1 MDKLIIGLCG
11 LAGSGKDT
19 IADRLVERY
28 GFVKMANADL
38 LKRMAQNAFNF
49 TDAQLWGPSEMRNA
63 PDKRYPRE
71 HGPFT
76 KDGKCSCCGAQAE
89 VDTTDAYTPL
99 VPRST
104 PPCFLTPRFALQSL
118 GTEWGRTCFPDIWVK
133 RVLEI
138 ANELLMGRALYTGMH
153 GIHTRGITQSGIKG
167 VAITDVRF
175 LNEVEAIKASGG
187 KVVRVIRGVVD
198 GLCLQSAGGG
208 WVAEHGG
215 EDPAS
220 SMLQEATTPFL
231 HEVPLHEHTSISAAS
246 AQHRSETELLSIP
259 RERFDY
265 VFHNSGDLHFLR
277 LQTDRMMDVFKGKL
291 MAFDRGLQDA
301 PPFLREKCK
310 ALAVFM
316 SELSQK
322 YYEQDWADILPYA
335 LWNALHDNGNLT
347 PGEDVRVDLTNDDLA
362 KLKELSD
369 AVPGW
374 FVWSDKSYDAPYFIR
389 RGAWLEQYEKRQ
401 KAQP

>member
-11 LAGSGKDT
+11 PAGSGKDT

-38 LKRMAQNAFNF
+38 LKRMAQSAFNF

-76 KDGKCSCCGAQAE
+76 KDDKCSCCGAQAE
-89 VDTTDAYTPL
+89 VDTTGAYTL
-99 VPRST
+99 FVPKSA

-138 ANELLMGRALYTGMH
+138 ANELLMGRALYAGMH

-175 LNEVEAIKASGG
+175 LNEVEAIKAAGG

-198 GLCLQSAGGG
+198 GFDLHPADGG
-208 WVAEHGG
+208 WIAEHGG

-220 SMLQEATTPFL
+220 SMLLQEATTPFL
-231 HEVPLHEHTSISAAS
+231 HEVPLHEHTSISAAA

-259 RERFDY
+259 REKFDY

-291 MAFDRGLQDA
+291 MVFDRGLQDA

-310 ALAVFM
+310 ELAKRM
-316 SELSQK
+316 SDVSIRLFGNEWNENLEVVLWNDMTELRTESSTYVQELSV
-322 YYEQDWADILPYA
+322 I
-335 LWNALHDNGNLT
+335 
-347 PGEDVRVDLTNDDLA
+347 
-362 KLKELSD
+362 KELSD
-369 AVPGW
+369 AVNGW

-389 RGAWLEQYEKRQ
+389 RSAWLEQHEKRQ
-401 KAQP
+401 KARS